1 MNNYQVDRDKWSKLS
16 IFDQMGNTYS
26 EVGRAFNAKKKGDS
40 ERAWN
45 AVVRALDLF
54 DATSW
59 HLAAI
64 KSGKL
69 REVRRARELFL
80 SEFLDDK
87 DWQIEE
93 YLRHFALTAR
103 IRKFS

>member
-1 MNNYQVDRDKWSKLS
+1 MNNYQVDREKWSKLS

-26 EVGRAFNAKKKGDS
+26 EVGRALNAKKKGDND
-40 ERAWN
+40 RAWN

-54 DATSW
+54 DATSS
-59 HLAAI
+59 HLASI

-80 SEFLDDK
+80 SEFIDGK
-87 DWQIEE
+87 DWRIEE
-93 YLRHFALTAR
+93 YLQHFALTAR
-103 IRKFS
+103 MK